1 MFPNLQLRVIFQTKS
16 EAALYGAVLEV
27 VNCAES
33 ATPQRLLT
41 ALPLTYDAVR
51 KIAATF
57 QRQHTVPGTR
67 VIDSSLL
74 YRTSVLHLV
83 FLQSK

>member
-1 MFPNLQLRVIFQTKS
+1 MGEECTLPNLQLRVIFQTKS
-16 EAALYGAVLEV
+16 EAALYGAMLEV

-41 ALPLTYDAVR
+41 ALPLTYGAVR

-57 QRQHTVPGTR
+57 QHRHTVPSTC
-67 VIDSSLL
+67 VVDSRLK
-74 YRTSVLHLV
+74 
-83 FLQSK
+83 FLT